1 MRRVLEQIIVDT
13 AEFAFMLIEGLL
25 FGIPTALHELAQAAE
40 PYAYELII
48 IGGLVCLFML

>member
-13 AEFAFMLIEGLL
+13 AEFTFMLIEGLL

-48 IGGLVCLFML
+48 LGGLVCLFML